1 MGAMTVPHG
10 EQNPMTVWLEGWGK
24 VEREGSSYRGQ
35 GKRYLVP
42 THVPS
47 LGRRGYEALR
57 VKKKETSKEALG
69 GAEEE
74 REGVVNNQHQLQP
87 QDGRQNRIKQRLLEE
102 KAVHTGLS

>member
-57 VKKKETSKEALG
+57 VKKKRPARRRS
-69 GAEEE
+69 
-74 REGVVNNQHQLQP
+74 V
-87 QDGRQNRIKQRLLEE
+87 GRKKKGR
-102 KAVHTGLS
+102 VW